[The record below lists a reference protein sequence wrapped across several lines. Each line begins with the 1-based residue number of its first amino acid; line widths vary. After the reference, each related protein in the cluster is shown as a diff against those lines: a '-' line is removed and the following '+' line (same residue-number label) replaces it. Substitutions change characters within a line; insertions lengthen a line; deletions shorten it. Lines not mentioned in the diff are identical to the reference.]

1 MKVERRASCTLWGIE
16 GPGSGFSWVSALT
29 ADINDCSQNPC
40 HNGGSCRDLVNDFY
54 CDCKNGWKGKTC
66 HSRKWGPAGTLACVW
81 GCREGGLGSRRS
93 PRPGDS
99 QCDEATCNN
108 GGTCYD
114 EGDAFKCMCPGGWE
128 GTTCNIG
135 TFCPCG
141 CGACRASESLG
152 PLSGACVL
160 SLARSLEPQG
170 AWSCLLLSR
179 SPEQQLPAQ
188 PLPQR
193 GYLRGQWRVLHVC
206 LQGRLGRAHLH
217 TE

>member
-1 MKVERRASCTLWGIE
+1 MKVERCASYTSWGVE
-16 GPGSGFSWVSALT
+16 RPGSVFSWVSTLT

-40 HNGGSCRDLVNDFY
+40 HNGGSCRDLVSDFY

-66 HSRKWGPAGTLACVW
+66 HSRKWGPAGTLACV
-81 GCREGGLGSRRS
+81 GGREGSPGSHQS
-93 PRPGDS
+93 PRAGDS

-135 TFCPCG
+135 MFRPHG
-141 CGACRASESLG
+141 CSARRASECLG
-152 PLSGACVL
+152 PPSRACVL
-160 SLARSLEPQG
+160 SVARSLEPQG
-170 AWSCLLLSR
+170 AWSCLLLSH

-188 PLPQR
+188 PLPQW
-193 GYLRGQWRVLHVC
+193 GHLRGQRRVLHVC
-206 LQGRLGRAHLH
+206 LQGRLGGAHLH

>member
-1 MKVERRASCTLWGIE
+1 MPLTRRGALKGLGVASAGCLLSLQTLTTAARTPATTEAPVATWSMTFTVTVKTGGKARRAIHVSGGRQ
-16 GPGSGFSWVSALT
+16 GPWPVSG
-29 ADINDCSQNPC
+29 
-40 HNGGSCRDLVNDFY
+40 GG
-54 CDCKNGWKGKTC
+54 
-66 HSRKWGPAGTLACVW
+66 
-81 GCREGGLGSRRS
+81 REGGPGSRRS

-135 TFCPCG
+135 MFRPCS
-141 CGACRASESLG
+141 CGGRRASECLG

-170 AWSCLLLSR
+170 AWSCLLLSC

-193 GYLRGQWRVLHVC
+193 GYLCGQWRVLHVC
-206 LQGRLGRAHLH
+206 LQGRLGGAHLH
-217 TE
+217 TK